1 METFRN
7 NFVSVPK
14 SAFVFSVLFH
24 LGIAFSFI
32 SISVF
37 SPGTLADLFSQ
48 KKLSENVY
56 QSFVQV
62 DVVGLPDELAD
73 QKLNPLL
80 PEVSNPE
87 VSKEVTKGKSESKT
101 DLMEEVKSTKEKDQ
115 QKQQNSKKE
124 KEAERKREQEQAM
137 NAALEEAKREQA
149 LKGLQAKS
157 GQKGRG
163 KIKGNIL
170 SQGTSSTG
178 AIGSAKDRYVG
189 VLTESIKQQF
199 NVFSWQQKN
208 GLVAEVKLMLLPN
221 GRVRW
226 RKIVKP
232 SRDLLYDSAVLQAID
247 DAQPFPI
254 PEDKNL
260 INDEITINF
269 KP

>member
-32 SISVF
+32 SLSVF

-80 PEVSNPE
+80 PEVANPE
-87 VSKEVTKGKSESKT
+87 ISKEVTKGKSESKA
-101 DLMEEVKSTKEKDQ
+101 DVMEEIKSTKEKEQ
-115 QKQQNSKKE
+115 HKQQAAK
-124 KEAERKREQEQAM
+124 KEAERKKEQEQAL

-149 LKGLQAKS
+149 LKGLQTKS

-163 KIKGNIL
+163 KIKGNIV

-178 AIGSAKDRYVG
+178 AIGNAKDRYVG

-208 GLVAEVKLMLLPN
+208 GLMAEVKLMLLPN

-247 DAQPFPI
+247 DAQPFPV